1 MEIIGWIREGDR
13 AACGGT
19 VVEGDQ
25 FTISDGRAYTFEGA
39 RMACPKN
46 CVIAEG
52 YAFST
57 LTNDRSQVI
66 HGMKTS
72 DGCPLISTLNDC
84 DGVGNERG
92 EDVPIRFVQDN
103 AGEWV
108 GKTNEGYDQHFV
120 LTDQHTCVPL
130 AHRYYRMT
138 FNGKTVDGKT
148 DANGRTAK
156 VAADDPSE
164 VKIEIMPEGYM
175 AETNK

>member
-1 MEIIGWIREGDR
+1 MEIIGWIREGDK

-57 LTNDRSQVI
+57 LTNGRSQVI

-72 DGCPLISTLNDC
+72 GGCPLISTLNDC

-92 EDVPIRFVQDN
+92 EDVPIRFVLGE

-120 LTDQHTCVPL
+120 LTDEKTGAPVSD
-130 AHRYYRMT
+130 RYYRMT
-138 FNGKTVDGKT
+138 IKGKIIEGKS
-148 DANGRTAK
+148 DAAGRTQK

-164 VKIEIMPEGYM
+164 VMIEIMPEGYTG
-175 AETNK
+175 ATK